1 MNLSLVKWSKNE
13 MVSASNRLTQPFVE
27 TAPNFDIDCLTNLDC
42 QLLEGKRFADQLS
55 SWIAHAIMH
64 NRIAGKAGREQ
75 DLEIG
80 IAPQGFVG
88 QAASVDV
95 GVVRLRR
102 LRGSRRLQ
110 VSPPTEK
117 QS

>member
-1 MNLSLVKWSKNE
+1 MLKKTSFSVNSDKCTDLKVH
-13 MVSASNRLTQPFVE
+13 SAGASQLR
-27 TAPNFDIDCLTNLDC
+27 IDCLTNLDC
-42 QLLEGKRFADQLS
+42 QLLEGERFADQLS